1 MKGETFMLE
10 TKIIEI
16 GPAAPEF
23 REENLLILF
32 GPAAPPELKEF
43 SVVHEVKQQPENS
56 IVEGGTLEIGNKVY
70 KIEKVGS
77 LANKNFE
84 DLGHLSIYF
93 KDDTSQELLP
103 GAILVTPEEYPELK
117 VNDYIVLK

>member
-1 MKGETFMLE
+1 MLE